1 MVFSLETAMTTP
13 RNVAC
18 PCGSGKKFKRCCG
31 AAGGAP
37 VEDTEET
44 DALGEPRAS
53 KLERLPW
60 VVIWMVLVDI
70 GAGIAVGTY
79 RDAVADGAAVT
90 MALLMAT
97 ALFAMI
103 RKPPS
108 STGRGGGTAINYGLG
123 GSKPRNQ
130 GPSNR
135 RQRRRK

>member
-1 MVFSLETAMTTP
+1 MTTP
-13 RNVAC
+13 RNAAC

-44 DALGEPRAS
+44 DLPGQPAAS
-53 KLERLPW
+53 IFERLPW
-60 VVIWMVLVDI
+60 TIIWLVLVDI
-70 GAGIAVGTY
+70 GAGVAVGTY
-79 RDAVADGAAVT
+79 RDAVADGLAVT

-97 ALFAMI
+97 ALYALI

-123 GSKPRNQ
+123 GSRPRNQ
-130 GPSNR
+130 GPRNR